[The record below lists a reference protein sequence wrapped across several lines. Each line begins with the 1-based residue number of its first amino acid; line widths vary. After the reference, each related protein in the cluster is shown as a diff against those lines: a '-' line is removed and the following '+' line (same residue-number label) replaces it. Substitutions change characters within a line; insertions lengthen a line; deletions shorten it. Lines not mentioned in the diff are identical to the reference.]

1 MNKANP
7 YAQYANNKVMSAS
20 GPELTLMLYEGAIK
34 FCNRAESAVEKKD
47 IQEAHNNIRKVQN
60 IVTYLRDTL
69 NMSYATAKDFDNI
82 YAYLDRRLV
91 EANLRKDNEILK
103 EINKHLHSVRDTWI
117 GVMKANNVPVP
128 NSYMNNSTAAV

>member
-34 FCNRAESAVEKKD
+34 FCNRAEAAVEKKD
-47 IQEAHNNIRKVQN
+47 IEGAHVNIRKVQN
-60 IVTYLRDTL
+60 IIAYLRETL
-69 NMSYATAKDFDNI
+69 NMKYATAQDFENI
-82 YAYLDRRLV
+82 YSYLDRRLV
-91 EANLRKDNEILK
+91 EANVSKDIEILK

-128 NSYMNNSTAAV
+128 NSYMNHSEPAV